1 MKMMFCVLGEGRG
14 HMTQALAVK
23 QMLEA
28 KGHEVVAVAVG
39 VSVDRPV
46 PPYFEAALG
55 MRVTQL
61 ETLGFRYKNHRSVSA
76 GATLAGV
83 LGNLPKY
90 RHLLRQL
97 AGLIRATQ
105 PDVILNFFEPL
116 TAFYA
121 LTHRRC
127 PPVVAIGH
135 QFMFLHP
142 GYVRLPRLW
151 KQRLGLELYSR
162 LLGARATKLAL
173 SLYPAPDLPGR
184 RLLVGPPILRRQLF
198 SLTANPRGEFVLV
211 YLLNHGY
218 AEQIIEW
225 SARNPGTRLHCFYDK
240 PGAPP
245 EWQHSPSLTF
255 HRLDGEKFL
264 RLMADCRHVVSTAGF
279 ESVAEAAWL
288 GKPMFLVPVEN
299 HIEQQL
305 NAQDAEHFGI
315 ALAGDRFDLDRLADL
330 PEALPTENFRAW
342 TARAPDRPLAAIQ
355 QAVDDPSKQ

>member
-23 QMLEA
+23 QMVEA

-46 PPYFEAALG
+46 PPYFEAALR

-90 RHLLRQL
+90 RRLLRQL

-127 PPVVAIGH
+127 PPVVAIAH

-142 GYVRLPRLW
+142 DYVRLPGLW
-151 KQRLGLELYSR
+151 KQRLGLEFYSR

-173 SLYPAPDLPGR
+173 SLYPAPDRPDQH
-184 RLLVGPPILRRQLF
+184 LLVGPPILRRQLF
-198 SLTANPRGEFVLV
+198 SLTAKPRGEFVLV

-218 AEQIIEW
+218 AEQIVEW

-255 HRLDGEKFL
+255 HQLDGEKFL

-330 PEALPTENFRAW
+330 PEALPTEKFRAW
-342 TARAPDRPLAAIQ
+342 TASAPDRLLAAIQ
-355 QAVDDPSKQ
+355 QAVKHPSNQ